1 MAIIDMTATQVII
14 EAPQVLKLREIRF
27 ALYKLRGNDGNVQ
40 YNTEVIDELCKRLE
54 LLEKEI

>member
-1 MAIIDMTATQVII
+1 MTKET
-14 EAPQVLKLREIRF
+14 EEPQVLKLREIRF
-27 ALYKLRGNDGNVQ
+27 ALHKIRGNDGCVQ